1 MNEISLRVR
10 RVAVGLAA
18 AALSFGAIGSAV
30 ATTVQASGHTA
41 GTTTSAASH
50 TWGG

>member
-1 MNEISLRVR
+1 MNEISLRFR

-30 ATTVQASGHTA
+30 ATSTQASGHSTA
-41 GTTTSAASH
+41 TTTSAASH